1 MDIKDLKEKLEQRLH
16 KIKGN
21 DPVSRSRRAS
31 IKARILE
38 LEAQAAEEADRLQEE
53 EGDG

>member
-1 MDIKDLKEKLEQRLH
+1 MEEQIRKLKDRLA
-16 KIKGN
+16 KIRGN

-38 LEAQAAEEADRLQEE
+38 LEAQAAEEAEA
-53 EGDG
+53 

>member
-1 MDIKDLKEKLEQRLH
+1 MNTTADEIMLLKQRLA
-16 KIKGN
+16 KIRGN

-38 LEAQAAEEADRLQEE
+38 LEAQAAEEEE
-53 EGDG
+53 A